1 MNRRSGR
8 GTLRKRCWERS
19 VPLWGKRPVVGWWLW
34 VPGRTIR
41 AIGLASCFCRLRI
54 RRFTRPARD
63 DPPFRLATI
72 RRANPSL
79 EYLPSLKAK
88 VLKQRQDARVDP
100 DQLAEWRA
108 YRLNLG
114 VSDVTEQL
122 LLDADLWRRAQ
133 GEEAAGR
140 GGAVW
145 GVDLGSGAAMSAV
158 SAYFPSGRL
167 EALAAFPELPSLA
180 QRGLADG
187 VGGQYQKMAARS
199 ELITVGRRVADVKA
213 LLSEALARFGK
224 PVALVADR
232 WREAELR
239 DALEA
244 LRFPQAALI
253 TRGQG
258 YRDGG
263 EDVRQFSAGVLGGA
277 G

>member
-1 MNRRSGR
+1 M
-8 GTLRKRCWERS
+8 
-19 VPLWGKRPVVGWWLW
+19 
-34 VPGRTIR
+34 
-41 AIGLASCFCRLRI
+41 
-54 RRFTRPARD
+54 
-63 DPPFRLATI
+63 
-72 RRANPSL
+72 
-79 EYLPSLKAK
+79 
-88 VLKQRQDARVDP
+88 KQRQDARVDP

-224 PVALVADR
+224 PVALW
-232 WREAELR
+232 WR
-239 DALEA
+239 
-244 LRFPQAALI
+244 
-253 TRGQG
+253 T
-258 YRDGG
+258 DGG
-263 EDVRQFSAGVLGGA
+263 KANCATLWRL
-277 G
+277 